1 MISRTAYSLRG
12 SGFFAEAEKHRIFT
26 MSSSTQT
33 PATLTFAQ
41 RVDRYFKISERQST
55 FSTEVRG
62 GIATFFAMSYIVVLN
77 PLVLSGAD
85 ASGTELGLQRV
96 AAVTAFVAGILTIIM
111 GVWARHPFAMATGLG
126 VNAFVAI
133 TVATNPGLTWQDI
146 MGLVV
151 IAGVVMFV
159 LVLTGFRTAVFNAVP
174 ASLKTAIVVGIGMFI
189 ALIGLVN
196 SGFVRRIPDA
206 AGTTVPV
213 GLGFDGKLLGWPILV
228 FIVGLLLTMALVV
241 RKVKGAI
248 LIGIV
253 AAAVLANILEA
264 MFDIGASSA
273 ENPSGWSLVVPS
285 LPSWTLPDLSLIG
298 HVNPIGA
305 FSSLGVTAALLLA
318 FVILLSIFFD
328 AMGTM
333 VGLAAEAGNIDE
345 EGNIP
350 DVEKVLLVDAAG
362 AIVGGGTSSSSSQI
376 FVESGA
382 GIGEGART
390 GFASVITGLLLLAAM
405 FLTPLIYL
413 VPFEA
418 VAPALVV
425 VGFMMISQVT
435 KIDWND
441 WGLALPAFLTFTL
454 MPFTYSIA
462 NGIGAGFIA
471 FVFIRSAQGR
481 AREVHPLMWVVAAAF
496 VLFFGIGLIEQLTGV

>member
-1 MISRTAYSLRG
+1 
-12 SGFFAEAEKHRIFT
+12 

-33 PATLTFAQ
+33 PTGTSVRA
-41 RVDRYFKISERQST
+41 RVDRYFRISERRST
-55 FSTEVRG
+55 FSTELRG

-85 ASGTELGLQRV
+85 ASGGELGIQRV
-96 AAVTAFVAGILTIIM
+96 AAVTAFVAAILTIIM
-111 GVWARHPFAMATGLG
+111 GIWARSPYAMATGLG

-133 TVATNPGLTWQDI
+133 TVATNPEITWPDV
-146 MGLVV
+146 MGLVL
-151 IAGVVMFV
+151 IAGVVMFI

-174 ASLKTAIVVGIGMFI
+174 QSLKTAIVVGIGMFI

-196 SGFVRRIPDA
+196 AGFVRRIPDA

-213 GLGFDGKLLGWPILV
+213 GLGFDGKLLGWPIVV
-228 FIVGLLLTMALVV
+228 FLFGLLLTIALLV
-241 RKVKGAI
+241 RKAKGAI

-253 AAAVLANILEA
+253 ASAILANILQA
-264 MFDIGASSA
+264 VFNIGGSSA
-273 ENPSGWSLVVPS
+273 ENPQGWSLVVPS
-285 LPSWTLPDLSLIG
+285 MPSWTLPDLSLIG
-298 HVNPIGA
+298 QVNPFGA
-305 FSSLGVTAALLLA
+305 FTHLGFTAAALLA

-333 VGLAAEAGNIDE
+333 VGLASEAGLTDE
-345 EGNIP
+345 NGNIP
-350 DVEKVLLVDAAG
+350 DVDKVLLVDAAG
-362 AIVGGGTSSSSSQI
+362 AIVGGGTSSSSAQI

-390 GFASVITGLLLLAAM
+390 GLSSVVTGLLLLVAM

-425 VGFMMISQVT
+425 VGFMMISQVA
-435 KIDWND
+435 KIDWAD
-441 WGLALPAFLTFTL
+441 WGLAIPAFLTFTL

-471 FVFIRSAQGR
+471 FVFIRAVQGR
-481 AREVHPLMWVVAAAF
+481 GKEVHPLMWFVAAAF